1 VLDDSV
7 LTEFWLR
14 DRVGRFS
21 LTKFWLKDR
30 VGRFSLTK
38 FELKDRVGR
47 CSLTKFELKD
57 RVGRCSLTRF
67 KLKDRVGRCSLTVG
81 LLCRICRYE
90 LGHVILPWFGNS
102 AYVYPYSF
110 IRSIIFLQ
118 SWSFFRDS
126 IS

>member
-1 VLDDSV
+1 LLKDRVGRFS
-7 LTEFWLR
+7 LTEFKLK

-21 LTKFWLKDR
+21 LTKFRLKDR

-47 CSLTKFELKD
+47 CSLTKF
-57 RVGRCSLTRF
+57 

-90 LGHVILPWFGNS
+90 LRRMILPWFGNS
-102 AYVYPYSF
+102 AYVHPYSF
-110 IRSIIFLQ
+110 IRSIKFLQ